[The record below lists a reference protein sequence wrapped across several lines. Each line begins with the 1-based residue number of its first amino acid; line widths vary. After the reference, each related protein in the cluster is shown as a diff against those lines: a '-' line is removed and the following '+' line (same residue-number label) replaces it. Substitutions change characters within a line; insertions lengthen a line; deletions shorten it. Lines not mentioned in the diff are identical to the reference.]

1 MVVRRR
7 PSYKVRSSFDHTSVT
22 PRQWGYLAGLIDAD
36 GSIIFSPAPRRTG
49 YTIAIYA
56 FNTSIEL
63 INWCAATFGG
73 RIENHKVSWMGT
85 KPSYR
90 WCSTR
95 YIDMYYILQNI
106 ASMLLV
112 PEKRERALQ
121 AFVLIRTEL
130 AQEGLLDE

>member
-1 MVVRRR
+1 MVARRR
-7 PSYKVRSSFDHTSVT
+7 PVYRAGSTFDPASIT

-49 YTIAIYA
+49 YTIAIYV

-63 INWCAATFGG
+63 VNWCVDIFGG
-73 RIENHKVSWMGT
+73 RIENHQVSAIGT

-95 YIDMYYILQNI
+95 YIDMYFILQNI
-106 ASMLLV
+106 ASTLLV
-112 PEKRERALQ
+112 PEKRERAFQ
-121 AFVLIRTEL
+121 AFALIRTEL
-130 AQEGLLDE
+130 AKERLI